1 MCEMHREAPK
11 DTTLKVEKKKKKKA
25 GLGVARL

>member
-11 DTTLKVEKKKKKKA
+11 DTTLKVEKKKKKA